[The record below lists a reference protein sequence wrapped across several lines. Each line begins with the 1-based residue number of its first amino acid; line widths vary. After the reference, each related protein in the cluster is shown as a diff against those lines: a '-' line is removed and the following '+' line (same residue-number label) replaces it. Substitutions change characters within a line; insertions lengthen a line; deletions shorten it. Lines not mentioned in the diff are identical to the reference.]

1 MGEIE
6 PEKWNVVQRKKH
18 LKELYTPAKR
28 RQEVIGLGLAYALI
42 GLQAYFTLTTLGE
55 QSWDAYF
62 VIKNFLAVLAGILTA
77 DFFSGLVHWGADT
90 YFSVDTPV
98 LGPALIRPFREHHID
113 ATAMCQHD
121 FIETNADTFCLM
133 IPSLSIS
140 NWNYCMGS
148 KVDTDGTFD
157 LCHLTLAI
165 FVGFTNEFHKLSHTH
180 RGRSAFVRFLQNCW
194 LILPPNHH
202 RIHHVRPHSNYYCI
216 TVGWLDPL
224 FEHIQFWRKVEKVIF
239 KVTGAIPRYD
249 DQKWSKM
256 STAS

>member
-1 MGEIE
+1 MEE
-6 PEKWNVVQRKKH
+6 YRPEKLNVVERKKQ

-28 RQEVIGLGLAYALI
+28 RQEIIGLALACSLI
-42 GLQAYFTLTTLGE
+42 GIQAYFTFSTLAE
-55 QSWDAYF
+55 QNWDTSF
-62 VIKNFLAVLAGILTA
+62 LIKNVFAVITGIVIA

-121 FIETNADTFCLM
+121 FVETNADTFSLM
-133 IPSLSIS
+133 IPTLSIS
-140 NWNYCMGS
+140 FFNFMMGN
-148 KVDTDGTFD
+148 KPDIDGAFD
-157 LCHLTLAI
+157 LMHLTMAV

-180 RGRSAFVRFLQNCW
+180 RGVSSFVRFLQKCW

-239 KVTGAIPRYD
+239 NLTGAIPRYD

-256 STAS
+256 STSS